1 MKKKKQYEHK
11 KLTLAKS
18 TILAGFV
25 GSFFEDCPT
34 RPGETCTCQTC
45 YECK

>member
-1 MKKKKQYEHK
+1 MKKKKEYEHK

-25 GSFFEDCPT
+25 RSSIECPT
-34 RPGETCTCQTC
+34 RPPCTDTC
-45 YECK
+45 YCA